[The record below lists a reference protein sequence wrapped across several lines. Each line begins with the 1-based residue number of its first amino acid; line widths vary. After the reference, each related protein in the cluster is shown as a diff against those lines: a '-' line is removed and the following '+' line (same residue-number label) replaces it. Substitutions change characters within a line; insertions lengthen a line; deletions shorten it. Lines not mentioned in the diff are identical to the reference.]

1 MSANSCCKR
10 TNFVGLFVFAN
21 WCYVAAVLHFLLLC
35 LNTEFPQRNRE
46 CVRLLLTDSVRVWLD
61 QTLTESIKSSRTHS
75 LWELNVKAHVLQQSK
90 HLCPVTRIV
99 QVEQVVDWKQL
110 KQPIRHITGMT
121 YLTSVTT
128 TKTLLM
134 LLSSFRNTTVDG
146 SLPHVVRSSF
156 SSSDRLSWHK
166 QPSTWTASN
175 SWWHQSHEA
184 TFYAR
189 KCKTTK
195 EFTTIEKT
203 GSVTVCQN
211 FENKGLMGNHVI

>member
-1 MSANSCCKR
+1 MWQQFCIFCFCALTLSSHRETEN
-10 TNFVGLFVFAN
+10 VFGCFWQTVCA
-21 WCYVAAVLHFLLLC
+21 
-35 LNTEFPQRNRE
+35 RNM
-46 CVRLLLTDSVRVWLD
+46 LD

-166 QPSTWTASN
+166 QPPTWTASN
-175 SWWHQSHEA
+175 SWWHQSHKA
-184 TFYAR
+184 TFYAW